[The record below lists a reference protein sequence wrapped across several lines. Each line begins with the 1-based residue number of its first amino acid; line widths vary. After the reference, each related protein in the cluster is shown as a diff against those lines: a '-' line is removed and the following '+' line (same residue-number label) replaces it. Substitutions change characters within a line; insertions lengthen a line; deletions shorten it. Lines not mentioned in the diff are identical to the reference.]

1 MCLEDAANC
10 PQDQDCSLGQQA
22 TVSKITGGKHK
33 SYANT
38 LVTKIINTSTGVDQ
52 PGEDRGL
59 AASNSV
65 EFKQGG
71 VRLTSSFTLGASRA
85 SPGVISQRPRRR
97 AQSTRLVLSPISS
110 FLTGR
115 ELQW

>member
-10 PQDQDCSLGQQA
+10 PQDQDFALGQQA
-22 TVSKITGGKHK
+22 TVSNITGGKHK

-71 VRLTSSFTLGASRA
+71 VRHTHGIDLTGPNSTSSSALGVGRASR
-85 SPGVISQRPRRR
+85 Q
-97 AQSTRLVLSPISS
+97 
-110 FLTGR
+110 
-115 ELQW
+115 